1 MATFIAPLPS
11 AFNHEAKD
19 LASEFRYWRQCFTD
33 FCEINRITDEQ
44 TLIKLFRSCVSR
56 PTVTYLEDLLNYDQ
70 LTTVKNLLD
79 TVENRYKKVVNVHA
93 KRLNFRSIGINPGE
107 SLLDY
112 KSRLNSSSKSCEFQN
127 YDRDSAH
134 LEMVLI
140 AAPQKIKEKLLLT
153 PDLILH
159 IARNILKTME
169 VGSKWVS
176 QASSIKLENKND
188 VKIKQEVN
196 LNLAKR
202 DKQKGSNTSEPG
214 SSRKR
219 FACSRCGS
227 NKHASND
234 KACPVLGKKCN
245 KCMLT
250 GNYAQYC
257 KTKAS
262 RIDAELAKSAA
273 TTSKNPRQCNNI
285 QANDSNEENSDSSQ
299 IYSVATINKIDVKHK
314 YMEVLLVDSGSNVTI
329 VTAEVFNKIKF
340 KGHKLA
346 SSAEKLMDCQS
357 KEIPVL
363 GEYSVEA
370 QIGKDKFR
378 EKILVTKLDKC
389 LLGNSFITKMK
400 NFDWNNFLTNSS
412 ELEFEGTDPF

>member
-1 MATFIAPLPS
+1 M
-11 AFNHEAKD
+11 
-19 LASEFRYWRQCFTD
+19 
-33 FCEINRITDEQ
+33 
-44 TLIKLFRSCVSR
+44 
-56 PTVTYLEDLLNYDQ
+56 
-70 LTTVKNLLD
+70 LD

-93 KRLNFRSIGINPGE
+93 ERLNFRSIGINPGE

-112 KSRLNSSSKSCEFQN
+112 ESRLNSFSKSCEFQN
-127 YDRDSAH
+127 FDRDSAH

-140 AAPQKIKEKLLLT
+140 AVSQNLKEKLLLT
-153 PDLILH
+153 PDITLD
-159 IARNILKTME
+159 IAKNIAKTME
-169 VGSKWVS
+169 FGSNWVS

-188 VKIKQEVN
+188 VKIKQELN
-196 LNLAKR
+196 LNLANR
-202 DKQKGSNTSEPG
+202 DKQTGSNTSEAG
-214 SSRKR
+214 SSRKC

-234 KACPVLGKKCN
+234 KACPALRKKCN
-245 KCMLT
+245 KCTLT
-250 GNYAQYC
+250 GHYAQHC

-273 TTSKNPRQCNNI
+273 TTSKIPRQCNNI
-285 QANDSNEENSDSSQ
+285 QANANDSNEENSDSSQ

-314 YMEVLLVDSGSNVTI
+314 YMEVRLNGMPIKMLVDCGSNVTI
-329 VTAEVFNKIKF
+329 VTAEVFNKITF

-378 EKILVTKLDKC
+378 EKVLVTKLDKC

-412 ELEFEGTDPF
+412 ELECNQINDTKATLEELQNEFSDIFKENLQSKVKGKLAHLVLKKDAAPKFLPALFSCLKNKSMQK